1 VKDNTITPVS
11 APERPTLTLGRPRM
25 LVRGAAVKVPRGTS
39 ANINERFWM
48 VWGEGRRNP
57 RQRHSS
63 ESAAVTEAERLASLN
78 PGVVFGVY
86 EARRVARRLK

>member
-25 LVRGAAVKVPRGTS
+25 LVRGAAV
-39 ANINERFWM
+39 NINERFWM